1 MRVNVVRRL
10 TGSFLATS
18 VALMALSACASGPMT
33 MAEMVCCAEH
43 HDDCEMAGQA
53 ESCCA
58 SDLQS
63 DMGVLAT
70 ERTDTAHVADVAS
83 QLVDLPERRGGT
95 LAVLDAVR
103 FAQNVSVLD
112 IRSRPSPLSAVLL
125 I

>member
-1 MRVNVVRRL
+1 
-10 TGSFLATS
+10 
-18 VALMALSACASGPMT
+18 MT

-70 ERTDTAHVADVAS
+70 ERTDTIYLEDVAS
-83 QLVDLPERRGGT
+83 HNLILPTPQLPS
-95 LAVLDAVR
+95 
-103 FAQNVSVLD
+103 VSVLHATLARED
-112 IRSRPSPLSAVLL
+112 LSLLVVRSGPSTLSTVLR